1 MKQSILLKLVPF
13 WMLFMIIDFHV
24 YPQDSKLMKS
34 KQDDKRIKVSLIPE
48 PKEIKVLDGFFK
60 LSVLTGIQI
69 KDIEIDKSC
78 ELFNDFIFD
87 NYGFRLSKHKKK
99 GAIKLILDKN
109 MNAESYELLVNETN
123 ISIKGNQAGIFYGL
137 QSLQQLIIS
146 EQNNILKIPCVEIFD
161 EPRFAY
167 RGLHLDVCRHFFSVE
182 YVKRYIDLMASYKLN
197 TFHWHLTEDQAWR
210 VEIKRYPE
218 LTRKAAWRNSFQIG
232 YYKEQQDKVPHGGF
246 YTQEQIKDVVK
257 YASERHVN
265 IIPEIE
271 MPGHTKALLSV
282 HPELSCTGGPF
293 AIPTYWG
300 VFEDIACA
308 GKDTT
313 FSFFQYVLDEIIDLF
328 PSEYIHI
335 GGDEAPK
342 KRWKKCSHC
351 QNRIRL
357 ECLKDEHE
365 LQSYFIRRIEKYINS
380 RGRKIIGWDE
390 ILDGGLA
397 PNATV
402 MSWRGEQ
409 GGIEAATKGHNVI
422 MTPNH
427 FMYFDYYQSDDKEA
441 EPIGPNFPDSSPLS
455 IEMVYNY
462 EPCTNK
468 LSVEQQ
474 QFIIG
479 VQANL
484 WGEFLYNQNKADYM
498 AYPRVLALSEIA
510 WSPAEKKNYDYF
522 TERLPERLAQLDKQ
536 RVMFRIPEPD
546 GWDNILV
553 EDGMVVVNLRPMV
566 KGAQIYYTTDGSSPL
581 ENGKLYLEILRLP
594 VDSTKKSIKVVVQLS
609 SGRSSGIF
617 THNLY

>member
-1 MKQSILLKLVPF
+1 MKQCIILKFVTF
-13 WMLFMIIDFHV
+13 WMLFMIIALYVH
-24 YPQDSKLMKS
+24 PQDCKLKKS

-48 PKEIKVLDGFFK
+48 PKEIKVLDGFFT

-87 NYGFRLSKHKKK
+87 NFGFRLSKHKRK

-109 MNAESYELLVNETN
+109 MNSESYELLVNETN
-123 ISIKGNQAGIFYGL
+123 IFIKGNQAGVFYGL
-137 QSLQQLIIS
+137 QTLQQLIIS
-146 EQNNILKIPCVEIFD
+146 EKNNILKIPCVEVFD

-182 YVKRYIDLMASYKLN
+182 YVKRYINLMASYKLN

-210 VEIKRYPE
+210 IEIKRYPE

-232 YYKEQQDKVPHGGF
+232 YCKEQQDKVPHGGF
-246 YTQEQIKDVVK
+246 YTQEQIKDIVK

-293 AIPTYWG
+293 AMPTYWG

-313 FSFFQYVLDEIIDLF
+313 FLFFQYVLDEIIDLF
-328 PSEYIHI
+328 PSEYFHI
-335 GGDEAPK
+335 GGDEVPK
-342 KRWKKCSHC
+342 KRWKECSHC
-351 QNRIRL
+351 QNRIQT
-357 ECLKDEHE
+357 EGLKDEYG
-365 LQSYFIRRIEKYINS
+365 LQSYFIRRIEKYVNG
-380 RGRKIIGWDE
+380 RGKKIIGWDE
-390 ILDGGLA
+390 ILEGRGIE
-397 PNATV
+397 PNTTV
-402 MSWRGEQ
+402 MSWRGEE
-409 GGIEAATKGHNVI
+409 GGIKAATMGHNVI
-422 MTPNH
+422 MTPNR

-455 IEMVYNY
+455 LKQVYNY
-462 EPCTNK
+462 EPHTHK
-468 LSVEQQ
+468 LSIEYQ

-510 WSPAEKKNYDYF
+510 WSPAEKKNYGDF
-522 TERLPERLAQLDKQ
+522 LERLPERLAYLDKQ

-546 GWDNILV
+546 GWDNFRV
-553 EDGMVVVNLRPMV
+553 ENGVVLVNLKPLV
-566 KGAQIYYTTDGSSPL
+566 KGAKIYYTTDGLSPFIIGKTNCTKI
-581 ENGKLYLEILRLP
+581 ENKLYKNYEREEMEA
-594 VDSTKKSIKVVVQLS
+594 
-609 SGRSSGIF
+609 GC
-617 THNLY
+617 